1 MVRFLNAADHNPR
14 RITKANKDAAKKLI
28 KKDIKFLVKTR
39 DIHKIEKKNFIGIS
53 IFAYENKIFRK
64 TFLSLLLASF

>member
-1 MVRFLNAADHNPR
+1 MVRFLNTADHNPR

-39 DIHKIEKKNFIGIS
+39 DIQKKKKKNFIGIS